1 MNNKTLTMMDEY
13 LVPGKSGQRLID
25 EYIKYGSLC
34 IGVDFDGTL
43 YDYHGTGATYDQVI
57 DLVRKLK
64 SIGCKIICWTA
75 QKDLQFVQDF
85 LNDNDIPWDGIN
97 SNGIDLGWESRKPFF
112 SALLDDRAGLLQVY
126 QELSDV
132 VSYKKY
138 ELYTKLL
145 KSGMFFEFHPEL
157 TGDWGN
163 DQEAW
168 MKMEHLK

>member
-1 MNNKTLTMMDEY
+1 MVDEY

-64 SIGCKIICWTA
+64 AIGCKIICWTA
-75 QKDLQFVQDF
+75 QKDTDMVQDF
-85 LNDNDIPWDGIN
+85 LNDNNIPWDGIN
-97 SNGIDLGWESRKPFF
+97 TNGIDLGWESRKPFF

-138 ELYTKLL
+138 DLYTKLI

>member
-1 MNNKTLTMMDEY
+1 MVDEY

-25 EYIKYGSLC
+25 EYVKYGSLC

-57 DLVRKLK
+57 KLVRDLK
-64 SIGCKIICWTA
+64 NIGCKIVCWTA
-75 QKDLQFVQDF
+75 QKDTDMVQDF
-85 LNDNDIPWDGIN
+85 LNDNNIPWDGIN
-97 SNGIDLGWESRKPFF
+97 TDGIDLGWYSRKPFF

-126 QELSDV
+126 EELSNV
-132 VSYKKY
+132 VTYKRY
-138 ELYTKLL
+138 DDYTKLL

-163 DQEAW
+163 DQAAW
-168 MKMEHLK
+168 MEMKHIK

>member
-1 MNNKTLTMMDEY
+1 MVDEY